1 MIEPTKGIKT
11 TSNIQINL
19 LMPSKSLRSIS
30 IMAITGSNMAIS
42 LLSSQMSNM
51 IESIIVSFKFVI

>member
-30 IMAITGSNMAIS
+30 IMAITGSNIAIS
-42 LLSSQMSNM
+42 LVSSQMSNM

>member
-30 IMAITGSNMAIS
+30 IMAIIGSNIAIS